1 MSYRQPTL
9 DDMEPVIPLNLE
21 DAIHDRQAMRKIVR
35 SNLPKYSCEGKR
47 LYEKIQE
54 QKALEANFDPL
65 FD

>member
-1 MSYRQPTL
+1 MSRQPTL
-9 DDMEPVIPLNLE
+9 DDLEPVIPLNNDE
-21 DAIHDRQAMRKIVR
+21 QISNRQSLQKNVR
-35 SNLPKYSCEGKR
+35 GGYPQYSCAGKR

>member
-1 MSYRQPTL
+1 MSNRQPTL

-21 DAIHDRQAMRKIVR
+21 DTIHDRQAMQKNMRN
-35 SNLPKYSCEGKR
+35 NLPKYSCEGKR